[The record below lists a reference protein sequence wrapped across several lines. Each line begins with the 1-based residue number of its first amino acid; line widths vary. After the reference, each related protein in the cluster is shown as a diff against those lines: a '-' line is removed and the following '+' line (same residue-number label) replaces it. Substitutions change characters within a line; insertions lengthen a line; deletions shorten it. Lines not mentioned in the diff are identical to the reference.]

1 LLAPYRQLFR
11 DYIALSKHSYAT
23 VRAEAQAGV
32 ERAASYFG
40 FLLDEA
46 LPQIVNGQFNGQFNG
61 QSNGLSNGQI
71 SADSIV
77 APVLTLTHQELTG
90 DIYIM

>member
-1 LLAPYRQLFR
+1 LLAPYRQLFS

-46 LPQIVNGQFNGQFNG
+46 LPQIVNGQFNGQTNG
-61 QSNGLSNGQI
+61 QSNGQI